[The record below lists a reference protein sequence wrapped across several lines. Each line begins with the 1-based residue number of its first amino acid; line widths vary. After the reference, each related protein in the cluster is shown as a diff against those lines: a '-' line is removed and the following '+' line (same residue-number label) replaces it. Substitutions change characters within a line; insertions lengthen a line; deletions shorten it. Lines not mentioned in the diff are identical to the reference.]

1 MKKQKIFKH
10 FKISVML
17 LISVLIL
24 FGKLSQTVEAASGA
38 AVKKVTSVNE
48 LTGSKTIKLA
58 KGKKAYLKTSV
69 TVTPDNPEN
78 KTVTYKSSN
87 KKVAIVTSQGMII
100 GKKPGKAKIT
110 VTSEKDKKKKAA
122 VNVTVVK
129 GSVKTLEFDRNAKTP
144 NQLKKG
150 DSVKLKVSVKTSA
163 GGSKDIVWTT
173 SNKKVAKVDKNG
185 MVKAVGNGW
194 AYITATAA
202 DGTGE
207 ADSFYLEVDNYKI
220 KYKYEVKFFNQPY
233 SGLGNLIYVK
243 TNNPNPSSFAVRLYT
258 MDDELDRL
266 WGVSGA
272 SDFADLKN
280 IGGVG
285 KVKGG
290 YLKEVRFYD
299 VTPGKHKVRIEET
312 TANGF
317 GYVNLGYFDV
327 KDYDKELKEWMQS
340 VIDEVTTS
348 SMTKKEKM
356 EVITNYMRENSIY
369 SKTSSDS
376 GHYVYFAA
384 EEGVPFWKDYPY
396 EFNSFTSPA
405 LLVQFGE
412 MIHYPLKNL
421 YSKYEYG
428 TWEWDMYHMCAE
440 SVEDDSHYKF
450 CHTPDNVVDVSK
462 VKQINL
468 SKWKFY
474 ECYK

>member
-10 FKISVML
+10 FIMSVIL

-24 FGKLSQTVEAASGA
+24 FGKSSQTVEAASGA
-38 AVKKVTSVNE
+38 TVKKVTSVNE

-58 KGKKAYLKTSV
+58 KGKTAYLKTTV
-69 TVTPDNPEN
+69 TVVPDKPEN

-110 VTSEKDKKKKAA
+110 VTSEKDKKKKAV

-144 NQLKKG
+144 NRLKKG
-150 DSVKLKVSVKTSA
+150 DAIKLKVSIETSA
-163 GGSKDIVWTT
+163 GGSKDVVWTT
-173 SNKKVAKVDKNG
+173 SNKNVAKVDKNG

-207 ADSFYLEVDNYKI
+207 ADSFYLEVDNYKT

-233 SGLGNLIYVK
+233 SVRNNFVYVK
-243 TNNPNPSSFAVRLYT
+243 TNNPSASDFAIRLYT
-258 MDDELDRL
+258 MDDELERL
-266 WGVSGA
+266 SWVI
-272 SDFADLKN
+272 SDCDYADLKN

-290 YLKEVRFYD
+290 YLWEVGFHN

-317 GYVNLGYFDV
+317 GYVNLGYIDV
-327 KDYDKELKEWMQS
+327 KDFDKELEEWMQS

-369 SKTSSDS
+369 YKTSSDS
-376 GHYVYFAA
+376 GSYVFLAA

-396 EFNSFTSPA
+396 ELNSFDSPA
-405 LLVQFGE
+405 LLVRFGE

-421 YSKYEYG
+421 YDKYEYG
-428 TWEWDMYHMCAE
+428 TKEWSMYHMCAE
-440 SVEDDSHYKF
+440 SVEDDSRYKF
-450 CHTPDNVVDVSK
+450 CHAPDNVVDVSK